1 MAMFVRYL
9 EEAAQNRGFLVK
21 SVVYDVSELDLTA
34 RRSLFATLQL
44 EQIPGLAPSRFSDE
58 DLIRRKTSRKPNLMR
73 PVPEDVLRTIQGL
86 VESYDYGLQVISDQA
101 TIEAILR
108 RDITALFEDI
118 NDPRYFSE
126 LKPLLKLGKKA
137 NCRDGLHYKVMNLPA
152 VQYAAMKHLP
162 QLVQVPGLAPVMTR
176 VYRSQLGHCEHIA
189 IVSGKF
195 WRREDSL
202 DAGRM
207 LVDLWL
213 TLSSHGI
220 FIHPFGNLVTNRE
233 ARAEIESLT
242 GVKGMWFVC
251 RFGYTDEPEESNRL
265 SIPEIAKFVG

>member
-1 MAMFVRYL
+1 
-9 EEAAQNRGFLVK
+9 
-21 SVVYDVSELDLTA
+21 
-34 RRSLFATLQL
+34 
-44 EQIPGLAPSRFSDE
+44 
-58 DLIRRKTSRKPNLMR
+58 
-73 PVPEDVLRTIQGL
+73 
-86 VESYDYGLQVISDQA
+86 
-101 TIEAILR
+101 
-108 RDITALFEDI
+108 
-118 NDPRYFSE
+118 
-126 LKPLLKLGKKA
+126 
-137 NCRDGLHYKVMNLPA
+137 
-152 VQYAAMKHLP
+152 
-162 QLVQVPGLAPVMTR
+162 MTR